1 MVYILLIIG
10 FLLLIKG
17 ADFFVEGSSSVARLL
32 KVPPVVIGLT
42 IVAMGT
48 SAPEASVSITAG
60 LSGNNDIA
68 LSNVI
73 GSNIFN
79 LLVVIGAS
87 AVIRPFQTDREIM
100 KRDIPVN
107 IAASVLLLFLLWDL
121 KLGRFEGIL
130 LLILLAAYLVWIV
143 AGAVRRRADAA
154 DEVQVLPPLK
164 SAVYIA
170 VGLAA
175 IIWGGDLVVD
185 SASEIARIFGMSQTL
200 IGLTIVALGT
210 SLPELVTSVVASRK
224 GESGLALG
232 NAVGSCLFNILFIL
246 GMSSSLSPL
255 GGIGD
260 NLIDIGVLIA
270 VSAVI
275 AVCCFTGKKVTRLE
289 GLACIVFYIGYMSY
303 AIIR

>member
-1 MVYILLIIG
+1 MVYVCLIIG

-17 ADFFVEGSSSVARLL
+17 ADCFVEGSSSVARIL

-60 LSGNNDIA
+60 LAGNNDIA

-107 IAASVLLLFLLWDL
+107 IAASVLLLLLLWDL
-121 KLGRFEGIL
+121 KLKRFEGIL
-130 LLILLAAYLVWIV
+130 LLVLLAAYLIWIIT
-143 AGAVRRRADAA
+143 GAIQKRTGAA
-154 DEVQVLPPLK
+154 DKVPALPPLK
-164 SAVYIA
+164 SAVYIVA
-170 VGLAA
+170 GLAA
-175 IIWGGDLVVD
+175 VIWGGDLVVD

-210 SLPELVTSVVASRK
+210 SLPELITSVVASQK

-255 GGIGD
+255 RGVGD

-270 VSAVI
+270 VSIVI
-275 AVCCFTGKKVTRLE
+275 AVCCVTGKKVTRFE
-289 GLACIVFYIGYMSY
+289 GLACIVFYVGYMSY

>member
-1 MVYILLIIG
+1 M
-10 FLLLIKG
+10 
-17 ADFFVEGSSSVARLL
+17 
-32 KVPPVVIGLT
+32 
-42 IVAMGT
+42 
-48 SAPEASVSITAG
+48 
-60 LSGNNDIA
+60 
-68 LSNVI
+68 
-73 GSNIFN
+73 
-79 LLVVIGAS
+79 
-87 AVIRPFQTDREIM
+87 
-100 KRDIPVN
+100 
-107 IAASVLLLFLLWDL
+107 LWDL

>member
-1 MVYILLIIG
+1 M
-10 FLLLIKG
+10 
-17 ADFFVEGSSSVARLL
+17 
-32 KVPPVVIGLT
+32 
-42 IVAMGT
+42 
-48 SAPEASVSITAG
+48 
-60 LSGNNDIA
+60 
-68 LSNVI
+68 
-73 GSNIFN
+73 
-79 LLVVIGAS
+79 
-87 AVIRPFQTDREIM
+87 
-100 KRDIPVN
+100 
-107 IAASVLLLFLLWDL
+107 
-121 KLGRFEGIL
+121 
-130 LLILLAAYLVWIV
+130 
-143 AGAVRRRADAA
+143 
-154 DEVQVLPPLK
+154 LPPLK

-170 VGLAA
+170 AGLAA

-289 GLACIVFYIGYMSY
+289 GLALSLIHISEPTRPY
-303 AIIR
+303 